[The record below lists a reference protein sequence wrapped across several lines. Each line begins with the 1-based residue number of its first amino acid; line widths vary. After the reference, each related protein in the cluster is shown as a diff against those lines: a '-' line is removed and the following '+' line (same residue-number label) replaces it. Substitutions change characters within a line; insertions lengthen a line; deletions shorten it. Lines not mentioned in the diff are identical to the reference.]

1 MENDIQKGVVLGL
14 FRWYLQMKSYHF
26 QTEIYN
32 RHYNV
37 DQYLEA
43 YSKLYDTLVEA
54 CMGHHGRVH
63 LGDYQITIDSIDDN
77 NVLDHVAKFQEFLT
91 GLKVV
96 YAENSDI
103 LNIRDEIEAE
113 TAKLVYL
120 LQLK

>member
-37 DQYLEA
+37 DQYLDA
-43 YSKLYDTLVEA
+43 YSKLYDKLVEA

-63 LGDYQITIDSIDDN
+63 LGDYQITIDSIDDSS
-77 NVLDHVAKFQEFLT
+77 VFEQIDKFQEFLT
-91 GLKVV
+91 SLKVV

-113 TAKLVYL
+113 TAKLIYL
-120 LQLK
+120 LRLN